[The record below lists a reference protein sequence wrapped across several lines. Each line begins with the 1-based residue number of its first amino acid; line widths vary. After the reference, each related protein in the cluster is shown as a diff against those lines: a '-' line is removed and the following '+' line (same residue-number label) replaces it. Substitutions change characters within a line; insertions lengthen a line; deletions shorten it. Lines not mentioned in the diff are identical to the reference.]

1 MILLILIFYSIILFI
16 FTICTKKKVDKL
28 KLNDPNLYKQI
39 KYYWFMRFIKI
50 QTSDKGFLQKDL
62 QKGIFLSLE
71 VDYDKNLSHSSYKI
85 I

>member
-50 QTSDKGFLQKDL
+50 
-62 QKGIFLSLE
+62 
-71 VDYDKNLSHSSYKI
+71 
-85 I
+85 